1 MMLDIDRRKRGSAAG
16 ETAAGSGAR
25 MSPLTSRTATEDRY
39 AVAMG
44 ELWGGLARTL
54 SRLDRLAA
62 VPDGLAGDDVAAAL
76 RRLQYALHTASEQA
90 YGLVPPSGAEPAHAE
105 LAIALGSARDATA
118 EMAEAVATGG
128 AEAAAMLVHEW
139 RGALFRVRLAR
150 LRVTGTPKAERATPD
165 EAEGPSAL
173 APAIAFIL
181 ALGGAIAFVVGATV
195 GPWPAWVVG
204 VAAVVAS
211 LLVYRP

>member
-1 MMLDIDRRKRGSAAG
+1 MAPR
-16 ETAAGSGAR
+16 T
-25 MSPLTSRTATEDRY
+25 LTGDRY

-62 VPDGLAGDDVAAAL
+62 APEALAGDDVTAAL

-90 YGLVPPSGAEPAHAE
+90 YGLVPPSGAEPAHIG
-105 LAIALGSARDATA
+105 LADALAGARDATA
-118 EMAEAVATGG
+118 EMAEAVAIGG
-128 AEAAAMLVHEW
+128 AEAAALLVHEW

-150 LRVTGTPKAERATPD
+150 LRVSGTRPTEQAPPTDAE
-165 EAEGPSAL
+165 SAPLL
-173 APAIAFIL
+173 APAIAFVL

-195 GPWPAWVVG
+195 GPWPAWAAGVV
-204 VAAVVAS
+204 AIVAS